1 MATKKVAAKKKAAKK
16 PAVKAIQMPKELT
29 VNSISEVTKV
39 VIQSPL
45 NVRVDMIYSDEGWG
59 AQVDFK
65 LGTIDPKKPSYVC
78 DQLIEILEAVVDYSD
93 AQFAD
98 IVAIVTAVRTAHQAR
113 IKE

>member
-1 MATKKVAAKKKAAKK
+1 MATKKVAAKKAAKK
-16 PAVKAIQMPKELT
+16 PAVKAVQMPKELT
-29 VNSISEVTKV
+29 VNSISEITKV

-59 AQVDFK
+59 AQVDFT
-65 LGTIDPKKPSYVC
+65 LDTIDPKKPTYVC
-78 DQLIEILEAVVDYSD
+78 NQLIDVLEAVVEYSD

-98 IVAIVTAVRTAHQAR
+98 IVSIVTAARTAHRAR